1 MSKVVIDANVFVSAI
16 FGGVPLEA
24 VTKAFYHDTVFISP
38 SVEEELL
45 GLPDRLQR
53 KLNPEQIL
61 EFKNLIRKLL
71 VHTKMVKPKHK
82 LKVCRDQKDN
92 AYLELCLA
100 SRADFLVTG
109 DNDLLDISREKLLS
123 SGIENLKILTP
134 AQFSHKRES

>member
-24 VTKAFYHDTVFISP
+24 VTKAFYRDTVFISP
-38 SVEEELL
+38 SIEEELL

-53 KLNPEQIL
+53 KLDPEQIL

-71 VHTKMVKPKHK
+71 IRTKMVKPKHK

-100 SRADFLVTG
+100 SKADFLVTG

-123 SGIENLKILTP
+123 SGIEDLKILAP
-134 AQFSHKRES
+134 SEFSHMRI

>member
-24 VTKAFYHDTVFISP
+24 VTKAFNRDTVFISP
-38 SVEEELL
+38 SIEEELL
-45 GLPDRLQR
+45 GLPDKLQR

-61 EFKNLIRKLL
+61 EFKNLVRKLL

-92 AYLELCLA
+92 AYLELCLV
-100 SRADFLVTG
+100 SKADFLVTG
-109 DNDLLDISREKLLS
+109 DNDLLDIPRDELLS
-123 SGIENLKILTP
+123 SGLENLKVLTP
-134 AQFSHKRES
+134 AEFNYMIV